1 MKIKPFQRM
10 NRFTLL
16 DNYFWDHFMPTVPA
30 NAWRIF
36 CYLYRQTA
44 GWKREETALTLAQI
58 QSGAGC
64 KSPKTAKKMIQLL
77 QKRGV
82 IIVKH
87 GDRYALNTNFEVLL
101 ASPRA
106 KNTSSRVKNTA
117 KQASSGKKSVK
128 NTVKNAPYKN
138 KKQKKQK
145 KRTDDDV
152 FHSNFIQPLIQTL
165 TDINNQL
172 PANSTPLSGLP
183 VLAEQ
188 LAQRGE
194 TSETARAAWLTC
206 QKRARKPLGAFLVWC
221 RDNYLPI
228 GSGPLH
234 PPTPPPRSA
243 PWSTPCSLPAGG
255 GAPPAR

>member
-1 MKIKPFQRM
+1 M

-58 QSGAGC
+58 QNGAGC
-64 KSPKTAKKMIQLL
+64 KSPKTARKMIELL

-82 IIVKH
+82 IIVKP
-87 GDRYALNTNFEVLL
+87 GERYALNTNFEVKVT
-101 ASPRA
+101 A
-106 KNTSSRVKNTA
+106 KNTSSTSKTVLPASPRGKNTA
-117 KQASSGKKSVK
+117 K

-138 KKQKKQK
+138 KKNKKVK
-145 KRTDDDV
+145 KRTDDV
-152 FHSNFIQPLIQTL
+152 FFQNFIQPLIETL

-194 TSETARAAWLTC
+194 TSETARAAWLAC

-228 GSGPLH
+228 GSGREEPVRES
-234 PPTPPPRSA
+234 PASEAPTRKSPKRKSGTESRELG
-243 PWSTPCSLPAGG
+243 WE
-255 GAPPAR
+255 

>member
-64 KSPKTAKKMIQLL
+64 KSPKTARKMIELL

-82 IIVKH
+82 IIVKP
-87 GDRYALNTNFEVLL
+87 GERYALNTNFEVKITGY
-101 ASPRA
+101 A
-106 KNTSSRVKNTA
+106 KNTSSTSKTA
-117 KQASSGKKSVK
+117 K
-128 NTVKNAPYKN
+128 NTVKNAVKNAEYKN
-138 KKQKKQK
+138 KKNKKVK
-145 KRTDDDV
+145 KRTDDV
-152 FHSNFIQPLIQTL
+152 FFQNFIQPLIETL

-206 QKRARKPLGAFLVWC
+206 QNRARKPLGAFLVWC

-228 GSGPLH
+228 GSGRKASKNESPASEA
-234 PPTPPPRSA
+234 PTPKSPKRES
-243 PWSTPCSLPAGG
+243 
-255 GAPPAR
+255 GAESRELGWE

>member
-58 QSGAGC
+58 QNGAGC
-64 KSPKTAKKMIQLL
+64 KSPKTARKMIELL

-82 IIVKH
+82 IIVKP
-87 GDRYALNTNFEVLL
+87 GERYALNTNFEVKIKV
-101 ASPRA
+101 
-106 KNTSSRVKNTA
+106 KNTSSTSKTVKNTA
-117 KQASSGKKSVK
+117 K
-128 NTVKNAPYKN
+128 NTVKNAEYKN
-138 KKQKKQK
+138 KKNKKVK
-145 KRTDDDV
+145 KRTDDV
-152 FHSNFIQPLIQTL
+152 FFQNFIQPLIETL

-194 TSETARAAWLTC
+194 TSETARAAWQTC
-206 QKRARKPLGAFLVWC
+206 QKRARNPLGAFLVWC

-228 GSGPLH
+228 GSG
-234 PPTPPPRSA
+234 RKASKNE
-243 PWSTPCSLPAGG
+243 
-255 GAPPAR
+255 PPASEAPAAKKTKQGGKSRELGWQ